1 MRISDWSSDV
11 CSSDLQG
18 RPSGRSDDAG
28 AAVQVLILGG
38 GVVGITTAY
47 QLQKDGHAVTVL
59 EQADRVAEGASWGN
73 AGMIA
78 PGHSFVWSSPAAP
91 AILLKSLFLKDQALR
106 FRLSA
111 DPHLYA
117 WSLRFLLECTADKA
131 RRNTLLKHRL
141 ALHSQSVLRNVV
153 AEEGIEYY
161 RTTDGLLRSEERR
174 GGK

>member
-1 MRISDWSSDV
+1 
-11 CSSDLQG
+11 
-18 RPSGRSDDAG
+18 
-28 AAVQVLILGG
+28 
-38 GVVGITTAY
+38 
-47 QLQKDGHAVTVL
+47 
-59 EQADRVAEGASWGN
+59 
-73 AGMIA
+73 MIA

-111 DPHLYA
+111 DPYLYA

-153 AEEGIEYY
+153 AEEGIEYD
-161 RTTDGLLRSEERR
+161 RTPAGDRKSTRLNSSHNYADRLPTSSR
-174 GGK
+174 KK